1 MENLSGENRKVD
13 DNELRSSLIP
23 FNTIYR
29 IRFEGKE
36 EKKKKHKENER
47 VNRNRAG
54 DDMFGGDW
62 RVEALEK

>member
-13 DNELRSSLIP
+13 DNELVSYHLTQFTVLDS
-23 FNTIYR
+23 
-29 IRFEGKE
+29 KA
-36 EKKKKHKENER
+36 KKKKKTHKENER